1 MPNPATPSRR
11 QLDEDLTKQELTA
24 ALIIRNQLKAILN
37 DSSSQCKSPAAK
49 QAVKQLQERI
59 DDSLVALLHAKSRGE
74 YQLQQKRFNLLL
86 EQFKEVMQLEGDME
100 LALKDFRFFHHV
112 HQTLKQAT
120 FATRES
126 LVDVF
131 AEKFQDDP
139 DFDLWCRHFAT
150 LQTLSADQFEAQ
162 KKALLDGLVAETTYL
177 DLGNLAA
184 MGLIERN
191 AKILADTRLIYLKE
205 TNDRKSLLKD
215 IGWIGLGI
223 GLVTAA
229 AVLAIAFP
237 VLAVPG
243 IVVGSIVM
251 GYGIIDFAKESV
263 ELYSE
268 LTEEEKGGLSPD
280 AEDEL
285 KNLENDIADMD
296 VDGFLQKQPHAHH
309 AWSSE
314 KKWVRGLGFS
324 ASFAGF
330 ALGIVALA
338 FVLPGVAVPAAAV
351 IAVTAVAVGI
361 AALAGAVLGYKVA
374 SEQKKLKEA
383 EQTLQQDIL
392 HDAQVLDNVSDH
404 LLDTSFSS
412 DARMSQRLQSAPA
425 KKPALAPAD
434 HAANLDEDEDDERER
449 EGDEESGVL
458 TEDEGEGET
467 ETEREGDDEEG
478 GDKPLPLK

>member
-1 MPNPATPSRR
+1 MPSSPRPSQR
-11 QLDEDLTKQELTA
+11 QLNEDLSKQELTA
-24 ALIIRNQLKAILN
+24 ALIIRNQLRAILD
-37 DSSSQCKSPAAK
+37 DSGSHLKTLAAK
-49 QAVKQLQERI
+49 GAVNELRERI
-59 DDSLVALLHAKSRGE
+59 DQALVALLHAKSREE
-74 YQLQQKRFNLLL
+74 YALQQKRFNLLL
-86 EQFKEVMQLEGDME
+86 DQFKDVMQLEGDVE

-112 HQTLKQAT
+112 HQTLKLAT
-120 FATRES
+120 VENRGTLLER
-126 LVDVF
+126 F

-139 DFDLWCRHFAT
+139 DFDLWCRHLAA
-150 LQTLSADQFEAQ
+150 LQSLPKSQFEAQ

-191 AKILADTRLIYLKE
+191 VHLLADTRLAYLKE
-205 TNDRKSLLKD
+205 TNNRKSLMKD

-268 LTEEEKGGLSPD
+268 LTEEEKGELSLD
-280 AEDEL
+280 VEDEL
-285 KNLENDIADMD
+285 KSLEDDIQDMD
-296 VDGFLQKQPHAHH
+296 VEGFLRKQPYAHH
-309 AWSSE
+309 EWSTE
-314 KKWVRGLGFS
+314 KKWVKGLGYA

-330 ALGIVALA
+330 ALGLVALA

-361 AALAGAVLGYKVA
+361 AALAGAVLGYKVL

-383 EQTLQQDIL
+383 EQAMQHDMIKDSETLDS
-392 HDAQVLDNVSDH
+392 VSDH
-404 LLDTSFSS
+404 LLCTSLSS
-412 DARMSQRLQSAPA
+412 DARMNQQLRSSPS
-425 KKPALAPAD
+425 KKSALAPAD
-434 HAANLDEDEDDERER
+434 RAANRDEDEDDEREGDEDR
-449 EGDEESGVL
+449 GVPAEELDEGDS
-458 TEDEGEGET
+458 D
-467 ETEREGDDEEG
+467 TEREGEEEEG
-478 GDKPLPLK
+478 GEKPLARK

>member
-49 QAVKQLQERI
+49 QAVKQLHEQI
-59 DDSLVALLHAKSRGE
+59 DEGLVALLHAKSREE
-74 YQLQQKRFNLLL
+74 YRLQQKRFNRLL
-86 EQFKEVMQLEGDME
+86 EQFKEVMRLEGDME

-120 FATRES
+120 FANRET
-126 LVDVF
+126 LIDVF
-131 AEKFQDDP
+131 SEKFQDDP
-139 DFDLWCRHFAT
+139 DFDLWRRHFAT
-150 LQTLSADQFEAQ
+150 LQTLPVDQFETQ
-162 KKALLDGLVAETTYL
+162 KHALLDGLVVETTYL

-191 AKILADTRLIYLKE
+191 AQILADTRLTYLKE
-205 TNDRKSLLKD
+205 TNNRKSLLKD

-285 KNLENDIADMD
+285 KSLENDIEDMD

-314 KKWVRGLGFS
+314 KKWVKGLGYA

-338 FVLPGVAVPAAAV
+338 FVLPGVAVPAAAI

-361 AALAGAVLGYKVA
+361 AALAGAVLGYKVF
-374 SEQKKLKEA
+374 SEQKKLKDA

-392 HDAQVLDNVSDH
+392 HDTEALDNVSDH
-404 LLDTSFSS
+404 LLDASFSS

-425 KKPALAPAD
+425 KKTALAPAD
-434 HAANLDEDEDDERER
+434 RAANLDEDEDDERER

-458 TEDEGEGET
+458 TEDEGET
-467 ETEREGDDEEG
+467 ETERQGDDEEG

>member
-1 MPNPATPSRR
+1 MPSSPMPSQR
-11 QLDEDLTKQELTA
+11 QLNEDLSKQELTA
-24 ALIIRNQLKAILN
+24 ALIIRNQLRAILD
-37 DSSSQCKSPAAK
+37 DSGSHLKTAAARK
-49 QAVKQLQERI
+49 AVKQLQERI
-59 DDSLVALLHAKSRGE
+59 DQGLVALLHAKSREE
-74 YQLQQKRFNLLL
+74 YELQQKRFNLLL
-86 EQFKEVMQLEGDME
+86 DQFKEVMQLEGDVE

-112 HQTLKQAT
+112 HQTLKLAT
-120 FATRES
+120 IENRGALLER
-126 LVDVF
+126 F

-139 DFDLWCRHFAT
+139 DFDLWCRHFEA
-150 LQTLSADQFEAQ
+150 LQSLPPSQFEAQ

-191 AKILADTRLIYLKE
+191 AQLLADTRLSYLKE
-205 TNDRKSLLKD
+205 TNNRKSLLKD

-268 LTEEEKGGLSPD
+268 LTEEEKDGLSLD
-280 AEDEL
+280 VEDEL
-285 KNLENDIADMD
+285 KSLENDIEDMD
-296 VDGFLQKQPHAHH
+296 VEGFLRKQPHAHH
-309 AWSSE
+309 EWSTE
-314 KKWVRGLGFS
+314 KKWVKGLGYA

-361 AALAGAVLGYKVA
+361 AALAGAVLGYKVFN
-374 SEQKKLKEA
+374 EQKKLKEA
-383 EQTLQQDIL
+383 EQAMQHDVVKDTETLDS
-392 HDAQVLDNVSDH
+392 VSDH
-404 LLDTSFSS
+404 LLGASLSS
-412 DARMSQRLQSAPA
+412 DARMSQQLQSSPA
-425 KKPALAPAD
+425 KKSALAPAD
-434 HAANLDEDEDDERER
+434 RAANRDEDEDDERER
-449 EGDEESGVL
+449 EGDEDRGAL
-458 TEDEGEGET
+458 TEEQDEGDAD
-467 ETEREGDDEEG
+467 TEREGDEEEG
-478 GDKPLPLK
+478 GEKPLPHK